1 MTERPLDRN
10 SPIPLYFQIA
20 ENLKQAIEDGT
31 LKPGER
37 LDNELDLTERL
48 GVSRPTVRQ
57 AVQRLVEQGLVVRR
71 RGLGTVVVAPRI
83 LRSVA
88 LTSLYDDLSADGRHP
103 ATTVLAARDIEA
115 DDELAS
121 ILALPSGAP
130 VLSVERLR
138 LADGTPLAIMR
149 NYLPAGLLT
158 GRPEDALEKAGLYE
172 LLRSQGV
179 ELHAGE
185 QVIGA
190 RQATAHEAK
199 LLASP
204 RGATVL
210 TMTRTTFDGAGRP
223 VEHGSHAYLA
233 DRYSFKMTLI
243 AHLKQFS
250 AERSVVL
257 ATGPGPALA
266 RLGVGPARGRP
277 GSGSARLGR

>member
-1 MTERPLDRN
+1 MLGGAMTERPLDRN

-20 ENLKQAIEDGT
+20 ENLKQVIEDGT

-71 RGLGTVVVAPRI
+71 RGLGTVVVVPRI

-88 LTSLYDDLSADGRHP
+88 LTSLYDDLSANRRQP
-103 ATTVLAARDIEA
+103 ATTVLAASEIEA

-121 ILALPSGAP
+121 VLALSAGAA

-138 LADGTPLAIMR
+138 LADGTPLAIMH
-149 NYLPAGLLT
+149 NYLQAGLLK
-158 GRPEDALEKAGLYE
+158 GLPEDALEKTGLYE

-179 ELHAGE
+179 ELRAG
-185 QVIGA
+185 QQIIGA
-190 RQATAHEAK
+190 RHATAREAK
-199 LLASP
+199 LLQVP
-204 RGATVL
+204 RTATVL
-210 TMTRTTFDGAGRP
+210 TMTRTTFDSAGRP

-233 DRYSFKMTLI
+233 DRYSFKMALI
-243 AHLKQFS
+243 AH
-250 AERSVVL
+250 
-257 ATGPGPALA
+257 
-266 RLGVGPARGRP
+266 
-277 GSGSARLGR
+277 

>member
-1 MTERPLDRN
+1 MIERPLDRT

-31 LKPGER
+31 LKPGDR

-88 LTSLYDDLSADGRHP
+88 LTSLYDDLSANHRHP
-103 ATTVLAARDIEA
+103 ATTVLATSEIEA
-115 DDELAS
+115 NDELAS
-121 ILALPSGAP
+121 ILSLPSGAA

-138 LADGTPLAIMR
+138 LADGNPLAIMH
-149 NYLPAGLLT
+149 NFLPAGLLE
-158 GRPEDALEKAGLYE
+158 GRPEEALEKTGLYE

-179 ELHAGE
+179 RLQAGE

-190 RQATAHEAK
+190 RRATAREAK
-199 LLASP
+199 LLQAP
-204 RGATVL
+204 RNATVL
-210 TMTRTTFDGAGRP
+210 TMTRTTFDLAGRP

-233 DRYSFKMTLI
+233 DRYSFKMTL
-243 AHLKQFS
+243 
-250 AERSVVL
+250 
-257 ATGPGPALA
+257 
-266 RLGVGPARGRP
+266 VGH
-277 GSGSARLGR
+277 

>member
-88 LTSLYDDLSADGRHP
+88 LTSLYDDLSASHRHP
-103 ATTVLAARDIEA
+103 ATTVLAAREIQA

-121 ILALPSGAP
+121 VLTLPAGAA

-138 LADGTPLAIMR
+138 LADGTPLAIMH
-149 NYLPAGLLT
+149 NYLPAGLLK
-158 GRPEDALEKAGLYE
+158 GRPEDVLEKTGLYE
-172 LLRSQGV
+172 LLRNQSV

-190 RQATAHEAK
+190 RHATAHPDRHRPDHDEDDVR
-199 LLASP
+199 P
-204 RGATVL
+204 RGPPG
-210 TMTRTTFDGAGRP
+210 GARQPRLPRRP
-223 VEHGSHAYLA
+223 VLLQNDP
-233 DRYSFKMTLI
+233 DRPLKTL
-243 AHLKQFS
+243 LC
-250 AERSVVL
+250 R
-257 ATGPGPALA
+257 TGHTACPPY
-266 RLGVGPARGRP
+266 R
-277 GSGSARLGR
+277 

>member
-1 MTERPLDRN
+1 MTDRPLDRT

-57 AVQRLVEQGLVVRR
+57 AVQRLVEHGLVVRR
-71 RGLGTVVVAPRI
+71 RGLGTVVAAPRI

-88 LTSLYDDLSADGRHP
+88 LSSLYDDLSAEGRHP
-103 ATTVLAARDIEA
+103 ATAVLAARDIEA

-138 LADGTPLAIMR
+138 LADGTPLAIMH
-149 NYLPAGLLT
+149 NFLPAGLLK
-158 GRPEDALEKAGLYE
+158 GRPEDALERTGLYE

-179 ELHAGE
+179 ALHAGQ

-199 LLASP
+199 LLAAP
-204 RGATVL
+204 RAATVL
-210 TMTRTTFDGAGRP
+210 TMTRTTFDATGRP

-233 DRYSFKMTLI
+233 DRYSFKMALI
-243 AHLKQFS
+243 AH
-250 AERSVVL
+250 
-257 ATGPGPALA
+257 
-266 RLGVGPARGRP
+266 
-277 GSGSARLGR
+277 

>member
-88 LTSLYDDLSADGRHP
+88 LTSLYDDLSANHRHP
-103 ATTVLAARDIEA
+103 ATTVLAASETEA

-121 ILALPSGAP
+121 ILSLPGGAA

-138 LADGTPLAIMR
+138 LADGTPLALMH
-149 NYLPAGLLT
+149 NFLPAGLLK
-158 GRPEDALEKAGLYE
+158 GRPEDALEKTGLYE
-172 LLRSQGV
+172 LLRSQGIQ
-179 ELHAGE
+179 LHAGE

-190 RQATAHEAK
+190 RRATAPEAD
-199 LLASP
+199 LLQAP
-204 RGATVL
+204 RNATVL
-210 TMTRTTFDGAGRP
+210 TMTRTTFDQAGQP

-233 DRYSFKMTLI
+233 DRYSFKMTLV
-243 AHLKQFS
+243 AH
-250 AERSVVL
+250 
-257 ATGPGPALA
+257 
-266 RLGVGPARGRP
+266 
-277 GSGSARLGR
+277 